1 MIHDKLEKKISK
13 LKNGDVNAFDYIYE
27 HTNRSVYF
35 TIFYI
40 VNDKMYAEDI
50 LQIRIFARFPLL
62 RNTRK
67 EQTLSAGYVL

>member
-27 HTNRSVYF
+27 YTNRSVYF

-50 LQIRIFARFPLL
+50 LQDTYIRAISVI
-62 RNTRK
+62 TQYEK
-67 EQTLSAGYVL
+67 